1 MINSNAEMLLSP
13 KVSTAKTSGFTLIEI
28 LIAIA
33 IIAILTAIAYPVY
46 TKSIDRAKITKG
58 ISTLETIRKVFED
71 YHINNADYPPALD
84 IATGQDGT
92 GRTVLTPALLSE
104 LNNNI
109 SSFESYIRAGD
120 DYTLTARAIDSKH
133 SLLVLKPGSVVL
145 QGP

>member
-1 MINSNAEMLLSP
+1 MFNSHTAKLLFP
-13 KVSTAKTSGFTLIEI
+13 RASTAKNSGFTLIEI
-28 LIAIA
+28 LIAIT

-58 ISTLETIRKVFED
+58 ISTLETIRKVLED
-71 YHINNADYPPALD
+71 YHINYADYPPALD

-92 GRTVLTPALLSE
+92 GRIVLNPALLSE
-104 LNNNI
+104 FNSNI

-120 DYTLTARAIDSKH
+120 DFTLTARAIDSKH